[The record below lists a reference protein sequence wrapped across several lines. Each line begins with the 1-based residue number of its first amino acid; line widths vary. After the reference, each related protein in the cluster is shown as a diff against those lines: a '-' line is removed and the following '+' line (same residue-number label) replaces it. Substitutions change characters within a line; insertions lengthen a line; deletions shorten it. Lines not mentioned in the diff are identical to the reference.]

1 MCEHEPILS
10 PLPAARL
17 AGASSDVP
25 PSMDA
30 ARALDSDRAR
40 AVEARAREAED
51 LLSALLLDT
60 ASIKAYVAHCRRPD
74 LNQPAAPGTILGCLE
89 HARELTSRLAG
100 PIAALGELTR

>member
-1 MCEHEPILS
+1 MREHESLLG

>member
-1 MCEHEPILS
+1 MCEHEPILG

-17 AGASSDVP
+17 AGANSDVP

-40 AVEARAREAED
+40 AVEAQAREAED
-51 LLSALLLDT
+51 LISALLLDV
-60 ASIKAYVAHCRRPD
+60 ASVKAYVAHCRRPD

-89 HARELTSRLAG
+89 HARELTIRLAG
-100 PIAALGELTR
+100 PIAALGELTC

>member
-1 MCEHEPILS
+1 MREHESLLG

-40 AVEARAREAED
+40 AVEAQAREAED
-51 LLSALLLDT
+51 LISALLLDA
-60 ASIKAYVAHCRRPD
+60 ASVKAYVGHCRRPD
-74 LNQPAAPGTILGCLE
+74 LNQPAAPGTILGCLD
-89 HARELTSRLAG
+89 HAKELVGRLEG

>member
-1 MCEHEPILS
+1 MCEHEPILG

-17 AGASSDVP
+17 AGANSDVP

-30 ARALDSDRAR
+30 ARAMDSDRAR
-40 AVEARAREAED
+40 TVEVRAREAED
-51 LLSALLLDT
+51 LISAWLLDA

-74 LNQPAAPGTILGCLE
+74 LNQPAAPGTILGCLD
-89 HARELTSRLAG
+89 HAKELAGRLAG